1 MEVLFW
7 ILIGLVLYPY
17 VGYPV
22 LLYFWNIT
30 FPREA
35 SGSGNP
41 TMESPEPRVS
51 MIIAAYNEEKS
62 IEKKILNS
70 IGLNYPRHKIEHV
83 FLSDGSTDKTAP
95 IIRKYE
101 GSGVILHEFGDRM
114 GKTHCLNFAIPRA
127 QGDII
132 VFSDA
137 NSQFDRDAVMNLVKG
152 FASERE
158 GFVTGWTRYVSVD
171 AENTSGTIGLY
182 SRMEK
187 QIKKWESDFNSCM
200 TADGAIFAIRKNLYM
215 PLKDSDIND
224 VVIPFKILIQ
234 GYRGVFQKEAY
245 CTESTAGS
253 KKGEFKRQVRITNR
267 TLRAIFSHRRLL
279 NPLAHPLISFQIA
292 SHLLI
297 RLMAPF
303 FLVLLFLVNAL
314 LVIKN
319 PTSAYSALLLFQIL
333 FAGLSFLG
341 SGKIGNPAFAKYAH
355 FAYIFLVMNIAF
367 FWGWGTFVRG
377 EKFVTWETIR
387 Q

>member
-17 VGYPV
+17 AGYPV
-22 LLYFWNIT
+22 LLYLRNIA
-30 FPREA
+30 FPRGA
-35 SGSGNP
+35 SGGGIP
-41 TMESPEPRVS
+41 VTETPEPRVS

-70 IGLNYPRHKIEHV
+70 IGLNYPDDKIEHI
-83 FLSDGSTDKTAP
+83 FLSDGSTDKTAA
-95 IIRKYE
+95 IIRKHA
-101 GSGVILHEFGDRM
+101 GSGVVLHEFSERM
-114 GKTHCLNFAIPRA
+114 GKTHCLNFAISRA

-137 NSQFDRDAVMNLVKG
+137 NSRFDRDAVKNLVKG
-152 FASERE
+152 FASERV
-158 GFVTGWTRYVSVD
+158 GFVTGWTRYVSAD
-171 AENTSGTIGLY
+171 AENTAGTIGIY

-187 QIKKWESDFNSCM
+187 QIKKWESDFNTCLS
-200 TADGAIFAIRKNLYM
+200 ADGAIFAIRKKLYV

-224 VVIPFKILIQ
+224 VVIPFKILLQ
-234 GYRGVFQKEAY
+234 GFRGRFREEAY

-279 NPLAHPLISFQIA
+279 NPLVHPLISFQIA
-292 SHLLI
+292 SHLLV
-297 RLMAPF
+297 RMMTPF
-303 FLVLLFLVNAL
+303 FLALVFPLNAL
-314 LVIKN
+314 LVIEK
-319 PTSAYSALLLFQIL
+319 PASAYSALLLFQIL
-333 FAGLSFLG
+333 FAGLSLLG
-341 SGKIGNPAFAKYAH
+341 RGQIKSPVLARLAH
-355 FAYIFLVMNIAF
+355 FAHIFLMMNIAF
-367 FWGWGTFVRG
+367 FWGWGTFVKG